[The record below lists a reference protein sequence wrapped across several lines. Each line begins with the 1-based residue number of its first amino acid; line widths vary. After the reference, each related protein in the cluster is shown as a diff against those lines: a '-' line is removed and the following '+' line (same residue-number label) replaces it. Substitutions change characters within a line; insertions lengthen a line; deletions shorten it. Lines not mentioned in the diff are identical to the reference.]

1 MNEDEILKIFPTVIQ
16 TSVLNDDFT
25 ETEKN
30 CFEQY
35 KKESDLGILNNFTYD
50 TFVLKNPKL
59 SRIKNFIEEKINMY
73 FRNVISPT
81 SNNNQIYITESW
93 ISITKLGQSHHEH
106 FHANSLL
113 SGVMYLETIQENSI
127 IFSNPNNQLF
137 YFQQN
142 PNQYN
147 YGEAIFKTKKGT
159 LLIFPSHIKH
169 RVPMN
174 KFDKDRVSLSFN
186 TFVKGEINNE
196 SNLTK
201 LTI

>member
-16 TSVLNDDFT
+16 TSVLKDDFT
-25 ETEKN
+25 EAEKN
-30 CFEQY
+30 CFEEY
-35 KKESDLGILNNFTYD
+35 KKESGSGILNNYTYD
-50 TFVLKNPKL
+50 TFVLNNPKL
-59 SRIKNFIEEKINMY
+59 SRVKNFIEEKINMY
-73 FRNVISPT
+73 FRNVISPI
-81 SNNNQIYITESW
+81 SNNNEIYITESW

-106 FHANSLL
+106 FHVNSLL

-127 IFSNPNNQLF
+127 IFSNPNHQLF